1 MLLMATAL
9 GSDQEPALLRH
20 AQSPGAPLTT
30 RSSVPPAF
38 GRAAVNT
45 PPALQI
51 PSRGLAPVFAHWPI
65 VKASP
70 DSVHLALHVPIL
82 MYHRVIDPARAG
94 RSLHEL
100 VVPPSLFAD
109 QMTMLERAGWR
120 TIDTA
125 TLAADLAL
133 GTRPPPKTF
142 VVTFDDGYADGYT
155 EAYPILR
162 GLGFVATY
170 FIVTGRV
177 GRPDQL
183 KAEDLQ
189 ALAAAGMEIG
199 DHTVDH
205 LDLARLNGR
214 ELRHQVVDA
223 QLSITR
229 TVGESP
235 VSFAYPFGDL
245 NDRATST
252 VEAAGFAIA
261 VTNRE
266 GVGETWANRFAVP
279 RLRVGPGT
287 TPRDLLRRMAPYG

>member
-1 MLLMATAL
+1 MLLTATAL
-9 GSDQEPALLRH
+9 GSDQEPAVLRH
-20 AQSPGAPLTT
+20 AQSTGAPLST

-38 GRAAVNT
+38 GRAEVDT

-51 PSRGLAPVFAHWPI
+51 PSRGSAPVFAHWPV

-70 DSVHLALHVPIL
+70 GTVHLALHVPIL
-82 MYHRVIDPARAG
+82 MYHRVIESALAG

-100 VVPPSLFAD
+100 VVQPSLFAA
-109 QMTMLERAGWR
+109 QMAMLQRAGWR

-125 TLAADLAL
+125 TLAADLAM
-133 GTRPPPKTF
+133 GTPPPPKTF

-170 FIVTGRV
+170 FVVTGRL

-183 KAEDLQ
+183 KPEDLQ

-199 DHTVDH
+199 DHTIDH
-205 LDLARLNGR
+205 VDLARLSGR
-214 ELRHQVVDA
+214 ELRHQVVGA
-223 QLSITR
+223 QLSIAR
-229 TVGESP
+229 MVGELP
-235 VSFAYPFGDL
+235 VAFAYPFGDL
-245 NDRATST
+245 NDRAITT
-252 VEAAGFAIA
+252 VEAAGFGIA

-266 GVGETWANRFAVP
+266 GVGEAWATRFAVP
-279 RLRVGPGT
+279 RRRVGPET
-287 TPRDLLRRMAPYG
+287 TPRDLLRQMAPYG